1 MSQALLTVDRLSAVR
16 GGAVVVRNVS
26 LSIMGGTVF
35 GLLGANGAGKSTTV
49 DAICGFVRKSSGRV
63 HFAGRD
69 ITQARPEVLA
79 RRGLVQVSQDR
90 DLFPSLTV
98 RENLILG
105 AYAATSRVQREA
117 ARLAEVL
124 TMFPRLHERIS
135 SRAGDLSGGEQQM
148 LAIGRALMGEPVL
161 LMLDEPMSGLAPV
174 IVAEVEAGLRE
185 LRAAGQSILL
195 VEQNVDVALRLCDE
209 LAVLRSGEMVFQG
222 DQKRLGPEPRKELGK
237 LYV

>member
-1 MSQALLTVDRLSAVR
+1 MSEAVLTVERLSAVR
-16 GGAVVVRNVS
+16 GGAVVVRN
-26 LSIMGGTVF
+26 LSFSIPGGTVF

-49 DAICGFVRKSSGRV
+49 DAICGFVRKSGGRV
-63 HFAGRD
+63 HFAGGD
-69 ITQARPEVLA
+69 ITQARPEALA

-105 AYAATSRVQREA
+105 AYAATSRKRREA
-117 ARLAEVL
+117 ERLAEVL
-124 TMFPRLHERIS
+124 TMFPRLQERIS

-148 LAIGRALMGEPVL
+148 VAIGRALMGEPVL

-174 IVAEVEAGLRE
+174 IIAEVEAGLRG

-209 LAVLRSGEMVFQG
+209 LAVLRSGDMVFQG
-222 DQKRLGPEPRKELGK
+222 TQERLGSEPRKELGK

>member
-1 MSQALLTVDRLSAVR
+1 LSAVR

-26 LSIMGGTVF
+26 FSILSGKVF

-49 DAICGFVRKSSGRV
+49 DAICGFVRKSGGRV
-63 HFAGRD
+63 HFAGGD
-69 ITQARPEVLA
+69 ITQARPEALA

-98 RENLILG
+98 RENLVLG
-105 AYAATSRVQREA
+105 AYAATSRVRREA
-117 ARLAEVL
+117 ERLAEVL
-124 TMFPRLHERIS
+124 AMFPRLQERIT

-148 LAIGRALMGEPVL
+148 LAIGRALMSEPVL
-161 LMLDEPMSGLAPV
+161 LLLDEPMSGLAPV

-209 LAVLRSGEMVFQG
+209 LAVLRSGEIVFQG
-222 DQKRLGPEPRKELGK
+222 DQKRLGAEPRKELGK

>member
-1 MSQALLTVDRLSAVR
+1 MTQALLTVDRLSAVR
-16 GGAVVVRNVS
+16 GGAVVVRNIS
-26 LSIMGGTVF
+26 FSIVGGTVF

-49 DAICGFVRKSSGRV
+49 DAICGFVRKSSGHV
-63 HFAGRD
+63 HFAGGD
-69 ITQARPEVLA
+69 ITQARPEALA

-98 RENLILG
+98 QENLILG
-105 AYAATSRVQREA
+105 AYAAKSRVQREA
-117 ARLAEVL
+117 QRMAEVL
-124 TMFPRLHERIS
+124 AMFPRLQERIA

-148 LAIGRALMGEPVL
+148 LAIGRALMSEPVL
-161 LMLDEPMSGLAPV
+161 LLLDEPMSGLAPV
-174 IVAEVEAGLRE
+174 IVAEVEAGLRQ

-195 VEQNVDVALRLCDE
+195 VEQNVDVALRLCDD

-222 DQKRLGPEPRKELGK
+222 DQKQLGPEPRKELGK